1 MLPTMLAMIRTG
13 HSRPGRLR
21 SAAKGTP
28 VASQRLEFPSVE
40 CGNGMQKLATRNTVT
55 ASSGGKAI
63 WGSFDSDRLTCLT
76 LVSALLSK
84 KAHEL
89 DRPRAISIH
98 HPRDTSQH
106 GENTVLADPPRDPSR
121 QTAIYLTAT
130 QK

>member
-1 MLPTMLAMIRTG
+1 MLPSMLAMTRAG

-63 WGSFDSDRLTCLT
+63 WRSFDSDRLMWITP
-76 LVSALLSK
+76 VSALLGK

-89 DRPRAISIH
+89 DRPRAMSIH

-106 GENTVLADPPRDPSR
+106 GENTVLAARPRSLSR
-121 QTAIYLTAT
+121 QTAIYLTRN
-130 QK
+130 